1 MKGFKCRG
9 WSPDLKKWVYGA
21 YYEHCTCAACFSN
34 EDRPEYH
41 QAKIVFEQIQDW
53 NFPYR
58 TLVADVI
65 PKSVG
70 AFAGCRMDGI
80 EVYEGDVIVY
90 DVDGDQYYGLVKY
103 GRYCFTHMGFY
114 IDWHKKSFIRND
126 ILYWAEHSRKKDE
139 KTGHVY
145 EEVKIVGNIY
155 ENPELEEK
163 VYGEDEE

>member
-9 WSPDLKKWVYGA
+9 WSPDLKTWVYGA
-21 YYEHCTCAACFSN
+21 YYEHCTCAVCFSN
-34 EDRPEYH
+34 EDKPEYH

-65 PKSVG
+65 PESVG
-70 AFAGCRMDGI
+70 AFAGCRLDGI

-90 DVDGDQYYGLVKY
+90 DVGLQYYGLVKY
-103 GRYCFTHMGFY
+103 GRYSDTHMGFY
-114 IDWHKKSFIRND
+114 IDWHEKSLLKND
-126 ILYWAEHSRKKDE
+126 ILYWMEYPRAMDE
-139 KTGHVY
+139 NGHVY
-145 EEVKIVGNIY
+145 EEVKIVGKIY

-163 VYGEDEE
+163 VYGEDKE

>member
-9 WSPDLKKWVYGA
+9 WSPDLKTWVYGA
-21 YYEHCTCAACFSN
+21 YYEHCTCAVCFSN
-34 EDRPEYH
+34 EDKPEYH
-41 QAKIVFEQIQDW
+41 QTKIVFEQIQDW

-65 PKSVG
+65 PESVG
-70 AFAGCRMDGI
+70 AFAGCRLDGI

-90 DVDGDQYYGLVKY
+90 DVGLQYYGLVKY
-103 GRYCFTHMGFY
+103 GRYSDTHMGFY
-114 IDWHKKSFIRND
+114 IDWHEKSLLKND
-126 ILYWAEHSRKKDE
+126 ILYWMEYPRAMDE
-139 KTGHVY
+139 NGHVY

-163 VYGEDEE
+163 VYGEDKE